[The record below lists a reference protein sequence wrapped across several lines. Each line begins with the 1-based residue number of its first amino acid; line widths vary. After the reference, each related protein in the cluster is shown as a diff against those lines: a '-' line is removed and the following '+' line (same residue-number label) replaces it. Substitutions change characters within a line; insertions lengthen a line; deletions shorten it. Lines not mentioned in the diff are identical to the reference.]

1 MKKLIVML
9 AGVLMLGAFVGCSGS
24 DTINRE
30 EPESAIELY
39 FKATCEAD
47 VDAAMELYP
56 EEMLNY
62 MKKAYGSKTELKK
75 EFRSELKDDL
85 EEAEDE
91 YGKFKSYKYEI
102 VESETADK
110 DERAEL
116 EESLEEAGIDIKIS
130 AMKEVEVEYTIKFA
144 DDEIEDTV
152 SLVLIKVDSKWYI
165 IEGDSLFN

>member
-24 DTINRE
+24 DGVNRE
-30 EPESAIELY
+30 EPESAVELY
-39 FKATCEAD
+39 FKASCEAD

-56 EEMLNY
+56 KAMLEYMEEM
-62 MKKAYGSKTELKK
+62 YGSKSDMKK

-91 YGKFKSYKYEI
+91 HGKFKSYKYKI
-102 VESETADK
+102 VDSEFADK
-110 DERAEL
+110 DEREEL
-116 EESLEEAGIDIKIS
+116 EESMKAVGVKIKIS

-152 SLVLIKVDSKWYI
+152 EMLLIKVDGKWYM
-165 IEGDSLFN
+165 IESDGLFN